1 MKIAVIFM
9 SIKVNSSNK
18 ITITVGFDLPRLR
31 SAQVAQPS
39 EWSRVERTPA
49 LKQATG
55 SISQRS

>member
-1 MKIAVIFM
+1 M
-9 SIKVNSSNK
+9 NSRNK

-31 SAQVAQPS
+31 SAQVAQPT